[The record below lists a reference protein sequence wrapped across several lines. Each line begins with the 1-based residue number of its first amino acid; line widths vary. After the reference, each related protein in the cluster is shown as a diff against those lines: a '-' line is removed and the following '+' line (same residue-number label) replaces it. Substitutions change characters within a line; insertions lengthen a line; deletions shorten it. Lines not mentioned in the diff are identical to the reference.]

1 MVPPLAFAGDGR
13 LNGSTRIGRLN
24 LVDLSGSENRKRAGG
39 SGVGVRARESS
50 AINQGLLALGRVI
63 KARTEKGDHIPF
75 RDSKLTRIL
84 EESLGG
90 NCITTLILTVSPNHL
105 EVGETLSTLNY
116 AHKAKI
122 IENRPTRLIK
132 EEELSSSEDGSD
144 YDSNGSEEGDSDY
157 GSEEEDEEGGRRR
170 RRRKRR
176 GSRSK
181 RKKGRRGGRRGRRG
195 SHDGGDDEYEGG
207 IHGGACFVVVCWLVY
222 SLLLVGLWFVSK
234 NMGKSKNMDQS
245 LFLIKLIIDSHFF
258 SLQFVL
264 TYISS
269 FVFVFISSSSSSRSI
284 ERCCHAMVGTSTRST
299 TTVRSC
305 HHIERQR
312 RRRC

>member
-157 GSEEEDEEGGRRR
+157 GSEEEDEVGGRRR
-170 RRRKRR
+170 RKRRKRR

-181 RKKGRRGGRRGRRG
+181 RKKGGRRGRRG
-195 SHDGGDDEYEGG
+195 GNDGGDEAYESG
-207 IHGGACFVVVCWLVY
+207 IHGGACVVVGWLVVC
-222 SLLLVGLWFVSK
+222 SWFRK
-234 NMGKSKNMDQS
+234 
-245 LFLIKLIIDSHFF
+245 
-258 SLQFVL
+258 
-264 TYISS
+264 
-269 FVFVFISSSSSSRSI
+269 I
-284 ERCCHAMVGTSTRST
+284 ED
-299 TTVRSC
+299 
-305 HHIERQR
+305 
-312 RRRC
+312 